1 MCGILAYVGFRDGRS
16 VVHEGLERLEYRG
29 YDSAGLAVVCEE
41 GLAVEKVAGRVDD
54 LQPDEL
60 PAADQ
65 GLGHTRWATH
75 GPPTLEN
82 AHPHVGCEGDTAVV
96 HNGIIENA
104 AELEDELAARGHAFG
119 SQTDT
124 EVIAHLL
131 EEQVPETGDL
141 AEAVREVEA
150 RLEGSYAFVAC
161 HQDHP
166 GELVATRNE
175 SPLVLGVGEEEC
187 FVASDVVAF
196 LEHTDR
202 AVFLQDGDLLHVREG
217 AYDVLTHD
225 GRTPEEETVPWDVDE
240 ATKAGYPH
248 FMLKE
253 IFEQPQALRQAL
265 SGRTDPGA
273 FPLEGEL
280 SLAELTEAGEV
291 HLVACGS
298 SYNAARVA
306 EPVIQRA
313 LDVPVRAHVS
323 SEFDAERVAT
333 GNDPLFVA
341 VSQSGET
348 ADTLEAVRQARRLGH
363 DVVAITNVVGSTI
376 TREATAWTPIR
387 AGPELS
393 VAATKSFTGQT
404 LVLCLLGAHLGV
416 ERSQAEAEQLLEGL
430 RRVPHAVRDVLDRE
444 ARYRSLGPTLAAED
458 SCFVLGSG
466 TYLPAAEETALKVK
480 EISYVHAEAFAMGEL
495 KHGPLALV
503 EEGTPALVLAPAR
516 GDTERSLA
524 AMSEIEARGGDVIAL
539 TDRAKAAEI
548 GGVETVSVPEG
559 PFPVPLFGMVVA
571 GQLVAYETAVE
582 RGCDVD
588 KPRNLAKSVTVK

>member
-1 MCGILAYVGFRDGRS
+1 VCGIVAYAGFRDARRII
-16 VVHEGLERLEYRG
+16 HDGLNRLEYRG
-29 YDSAGLAVVCEE
+29 YDSAGLSVLCED

-60 PAADQ
+60 PEADH

-82 AHPHVGCEGDTAVV
+82 AHPHVGCGGGTAIV

-104 AELEDELAARGHAFG
+104 EELKAELEARGHVFG

-124 EVIAHLL
+124 EVVAHLL
-131 EEQVPETGDL
+131 EEQIPETGDL
-141 AEAVREVEA
+141 AEAMRQVEQ
-150 RLEGSYAFVAC
+150 RLEGSYAIVAS
-161 HQDHP
+161 HRSFP

-217 AYDVLTHD
+217 AYDVLTHG
-225 GRTPEEETVPWDVDE
+225 GRDVEEEQVPWDVDE

-265 SGRTDPGA
+265 VGRTEPGS

-280 SLAELTEAGEV
+280 GLEELAEAGEV

-306 EPVIQRA
+306 EPILRRA
-313 LDVPVRAHVS
+313 LDVPVRAHVA
-323 SEFDAERVAT
+323 SEFDAEQVAT
-333 GNDPLFVA
+333 DRDPLFVA

-348 ADTLEAVRQARRLGH
+348 ADTLAAVRQARRLGH
-363 DVVAITNVVGSTI
+363 DVLAITNVVGSTI
-376 TREATAWTPIR
+376 TREASAWTPIR

-404 LVLCLLGAHLGV
+404 LVLGLLGAHLGHV
-416 ERSQAEAEQLLEGL
+416 AGSPAAEPLLEGL
-430 RRVPHAVRDVLDRE
+430 RRVPHAVQDILDRE
-444 ARYRSLGPTLAAED
+444 ARYRSVGPAIAEAD

-466 TYLPAAEETALKVK
+466 AYLPAAEETALKIK
-480 EISYVHAEAFAMGEL
+480 EISYVHAEAFPMGEL

-503 EEGTPALVLAPAR
+503 EEGTPALVFSPGE

-524 AMSEIEARGGDVIAL
+524 AMSEIEARGGDVIAFADADHG
-539 TDRAKAAEI
+539 TQAK
-548 GGVETVSVPEG
+548 GVETVDVPEG

-571 GQLVAYETAVE
+571 GQLVAYEAAVE
-582 RGCDVD
+582 LDRDVD